1 MSELEF
7 VDGESGRIPFAD
19 KASFKSIVMN
29 TVMRLGYYYAVE
41 FRGGLWVRRRGG
53 DEYYLDNT
61 REVVFNEVEY
71 LWILLEPHLDSE
83 TIKKRDVRYEEIQA
97 EIERLAAQREKAREN
112 EAEKVELDEQ
122 YRRIRLDGA
131 HFTFRLVS
139 QWLKDANYLEG
150 VSGVDSL

>member
-61 REVVFNEVEY
+61 REVVINEVEY
-71 LWILLEPHLDSE
+71 LWILLEPHLDAE
-83 TIKKRDVRYEEIQA
+83 TVKKREDNLEKMNEQIRVLAEQDPNEEDQTLQ
-97 EIERLAAQREKAREN
+97 IEYLK
-112 EAEKVELDEQ
+112 
-122 YRRIRLDGA
+122 IRLEGA
-131 HFTFRLVS
+131 HFTFRLIS

>member
-41 FRGGLWVRRRGG
+41 FRGGLWIRRRGG

-61 REVVFNEVEY
+61 REVVINEVEY
-71 LWILLEPHLDSE
+71 LWILLEPHLDAE
-83 TIKKRDVRYEEIQA
+83 TIEKREDNLEKINEQIRVLAEQDPDEEDQNLQL
-97 EIERLAAQREKAREN
+97 EYLK
-112 EAEKVELDEQ
+112 
-122 YRRIRLDGA
+122 IRLEGA